1 MSFLLESMRP
11 RQWLKNLG
19 LYAPLVFWGELF
31 RPDGFLK
38 VSQAAFLFCLVSSAV
53 YLVND
58 VIDADRDRQHP
69 FKKNRPIAA
78 GKLSVKTTVA
88 VAGALLLLG
97 FGGAFLLETYF
108 FFPVLLYFL
117 LQIFYSFWLRQTIIL
132 DALAIALGFILRVF
146 AGAWV
151 LPVPLSSWLV
161 LSAIGLALL
170 LAFGKRRS
178 ERTILAS
185 EGLGL
190 KTRKI
195 LEHYPDTLLDAMI
208 SMSAAYAIISY
219 SLFAF
224 QTSPLPATPLF
235 ETFLPAT
242 IARPKLMMLTVPIV
256 IYAVARYLY
265 VIYEKKEG
273 ESPEKVLLSDHP
285 LLASVATWTI
295 AVIVI
300 IYGL

>member
-1 MSFLLESMRP
+1 MRP
-11 RQWLKNLG
+11 RQWLKNLA
-19 LYAPLVFWGELF
+19 LYAPLIFWGELF
-31 RPDGFLK
+31 RPGGFGK
-38 VSQAAFLFCLVSSAV
+38 VTKAALLFSLVSSSV
-53 YLVND
+53 YLIND
-58 VIDADRDRQHP
+58 VIDAPRDRRHP

-78 GKLSVKTTVA
+78 GGLSVSMALVVA
-88 VAGALLLLG
+88 VILLVMGLG
-97 FGGAFLLETYF
+97 GSFFLETYF
-108 FFPVLLYFL
+108 FFPVLAYFL
-117 LQIFYSFWLRQTIIL
+117 LQIFYSFWLRQKIIL

-178 ERTILAS
+178 ERTILAR
-185 EGLGL
+185 EGLDL

-208 SMSAAYAIISY
+208 SMSAAYATLAY

-224 QTSPLPATPLF
+224 QTSPLPETPFF
-235 ETFLPAT
+235 ETILPAT

-273 ESPEKVLLSDHP
+273 ESPEKVLLSDRP
-285 LLASVATWTI
+285 LLASIIVWGLL
-295 AVIVI
+295 VVVI
-300 IYGL
+300 IYWL